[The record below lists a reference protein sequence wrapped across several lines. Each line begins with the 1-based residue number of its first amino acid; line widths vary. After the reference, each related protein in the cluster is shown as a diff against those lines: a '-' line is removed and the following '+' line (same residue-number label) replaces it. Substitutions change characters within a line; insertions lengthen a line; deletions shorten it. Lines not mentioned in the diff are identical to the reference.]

1 MEDPHMRKVNLTMK
15 EKYRYKVIKKL
26 VDTNGNKKSAELK
39 LGCSRRTVDRL
50 IKNYKENG
58 KSSFSHGNKNRE
70 PSNKLTDDKR
80 KQIIKLYKE
89 VYHNANFLH
98 FSQLL
103 AERENISISHTSIN
117 SILLGEYIVSPKA
130 TRATKRKVKR
140 ILKNKQNQVPAQKK
154 DTLATAMYLLDEH
167 EAHPRR
173 ERVKNFGE
181 LIQMDAS
188 VFNWFGNIET
198 HLHLAID
205 DATGIIVG
213 GWFDTQETL
222 KGYYN
227 VFKQILVN
235 YGIPHKFLTDNRTI
249 FNYIRKNAPSDQE
262 DTFTQ
267 FSYSCHQLGVEIDT
281 TSVPQAKGRVERLN
295 QTLQSRLVIEMKL
308 DKVSTIKHANL
319 YLMKYIEKFNRQFGL
334 TIPKEDNVFEPII
347 SEENIDLTLAII
359 SKRII
364 DNASCIKYN
373 NKYYMPTTSN
383 NNPVHHR
390 KGSQALVIEAFD
402 GKQYINVNDVIYN
415 MTEIPSRQTHSK
427 VFDSEIKSKPRKTS
441 IPPLTHPWRQA
452 SVEAYMLRQKHR
464 PKDSAYV

>member
-1 MEDPHMRKVNLTMK
+1 MYEKRLCLKCYNSSLEDLDMRKVNLTMK
-15 EKYRYKVIKKL
+15 EDYRYKVIKKL
-26 VDTNGNKKSAELK
+26 VETNGNKKSAELK

-50 IKNYKENG
+50 IKKYKENG

-70 PSNKLTDDKR
+70 PSNKFSADKR
-80 KQIIKLYKE
+80 DHIIKLYKE
-89 VYHNANFLH
+89 IYYDANFMH

-103 AERENISISHTSIN
+103 YERENITISHTSIS

-130 TRATKRKVKR
+130 TKATRRKVRK
-140 ILKNKQNQVPAQKK
+140 ILKNKQNKPTVQNK
-154 DTLATAMYLLDEH
+154 DALTTAMYLLDEH

-188 VFNWFGNIET
+188 VFKWFGNVET

-222 KGYYN
+222 QGYYN
-227 VFKQILVN
+227 VFKQILIN
-235 YGIPHKFLTDNRTI
+235 HGIPHKFLTDNRTI

-308 DKVSTIKHANL
+308 DKISTIKQANL
-319 YLMKYIEKFNRQFGL
+319 YLMDYIEKFNNQFGL
-334 TIPKEDNVFEPII
+334 PIPK
-347 SEENIDLTLAII
+347 
-359 SKRII
+359 RRQ
-364 DNASCIKYN
+364 CI
-373 NKYYMPTTSN
+373 
-383 NNPVHHR
+383 
-390 KGSQALVIEAFD
+390 
-402 GKQYINVNDVIYN
+402 
-415 MTEIPSRQTHSK
+415 
-427 VFDSEIKSKPRKTS
+427 
-441 IPPLTHPWRQA
+441 
-452 SVEAYMLRQKHR
+452 
-464 PKDSAYV
+464 